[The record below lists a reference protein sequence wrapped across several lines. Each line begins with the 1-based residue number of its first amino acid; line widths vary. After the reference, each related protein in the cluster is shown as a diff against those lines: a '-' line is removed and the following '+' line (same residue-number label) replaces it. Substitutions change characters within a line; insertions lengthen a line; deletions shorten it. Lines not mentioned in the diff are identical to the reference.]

1 MVRPCVC
8 DCVRC
13 RMRVCVRVCV
23 RACVIWLAR
32 HTCLC
37 MFTVFTAAVAV
48 HAKRV
53 PCLAGADASL
63 DVTHAVGLGAV
74 VGTLH
79 LGAIKT
85 AEAIIA
91 IAGAV
96 QCVAS
101 TMPRAVSRAQLRRAK
116 VAGEARLACA
126 RGLHVDILALAMAGA
141 VARTKLALT
150 RARHRKARAALCAH
164 VNLFPQCRVVVRVYA
179 CTHSTACMSLHIAR
193 NIRSTSTAQARHLA
207 EERRDAGLVKHA
219 LFAVLGIVGQAHKAL
234 HAIIQPVLVL

>member
-1 MVRPCVC
+1 
-8 DCVRC
+8 
-13 RMRVCVRVCV
+13 
-23 RACVIWLAR
+23 
-32 HTCLC
+32 

-85 AEAIIA
+85 PEPIVA
-91 IAGAV
+91 IARAV
-96 QCVAS
+96 QCVAA
-101 TMPRAVSRAQLRRAK
+101 TMPRAVSRAQLCRAK
-116 VAGEARLACA
+116 VAGEARLTCA
-126 RGLHVDILALAMAGA
+126 RCLHVDILALAMAGA

-193 NIRSTSTAQARHLA
+193 NMRSTSTAQARHLA

-219 LFAVLGIVGQAHKAL
+219 LFAVLGIVGQAHEAL
-234 HAIIQPVLVL
+234 YAIIQPVLVL